1 MSKRDPHLG
10 SRCAIFS
17 TSKPEGGW
25 GAIGKPS
32 KTQTMNDYLMIGT
45 VLKPQGVRGE
55 CKIRSWAADI
65 SLFDTW
71 TELYLKTLDDFQ
83 PVKFQ
88 ITRIQDDFVFA
99 HLNDSASAND
109 AEKYR
114 GTDLYIDRAHAA
126 PAEEGSTLI
135 ADLVGCAAR
144 DETGAEI
151 GVLTDVLQYGSVDT
165 WVFKTKAGTL
175 MAPALLAVFPAVDV
189 KNKVI
194 QVIREKLEEVAVR
207 S

>member
-1 MSKRDPHLG
+1 M
-10 SRCAIFS
+10 
-17 TSKPEGGW
+17 T
-25 GAIGKPS
+25 
-32 KTQTMNDYLMIGT
+32 DYLMIGT
-45 VLKPQGVRGE
+45 VLKPQGIRGE

-71 TELYLKTLDDFQ
+71 SELYLKTSDGFQ
-83 PVKFQ
+83 PVRLQ
-88 ITRIQDDFVFA
+88 VTRIQDDFVFA

-135 ADLVGCAAR
+135 ADLIGCTAR
-144 DETGAEI
+144 DEEGNEI

-165 WVFKTKAGTL
+165 WVFRTPSGTM
-175 MAPALLAVFPAVDV
+175 MAPALLSVFTQVDAEAGRILV
-189 KNKVI
+189 CA
-194 QVIREKLEEVAVR
+194 EKLQEVAVFDR
-207 S
+207 